1 MSGTWIGSAR
11 AVGGKKR
18 RASAN
23 CGRENMVMTGGA
35 AEVNEKMRMVLL
47 ERKARSPR
55 PGTKRMPCR
64 RPQG

>member
-18 RASAN
+18 RASVN
-23 CGRENMVMTGGA
+23 CGRENMVMKGGA
-35 AEVNEKMRMVLL
+35 AEVNEMRMMLL
-47 ERKARSPR
+47 ERKARNPR
-55 PGTKRMPCR
+55 PGTKR

>member
-23 CGRENMVMTGGA
+23 CGRENMVMKGGA
-35 AEVNEKMRMVLL
+35 AEMNEMRMMLL
-47 ERKARSPR
+47 E
-55 PGTKRMPCR
+55 
-64 RPQG
+64 